1 MDNNIFHIPVLAK
14 EVITYL
20 QLKKGM
26 IIVDCTIG
34 VGGHAADILKQ
45 IGDSGYLIG
54 IDRDEEALEEA
65 RKHLGCIS
73 DRFRLIHSNYKDVD
87 AILAELNIYK
97 VDGALFDLGISSFQ
111 MDRAAR
117 GFSIKLQGPLDMRMD
132 KNNNVKASDIV
143 NGCGKS
149 ELITIFR
156 KYGDEYFAA
165 RIADRIVKKRKKQ
178 HIESTAQL
186 ADIVTDALPY
196 RYRFR
201 RIHPATKV
209 FMALR
214 IAVNNEI
221 ESLTTGLSTIIP
233 FLSNGSRI
241 CVISFHSIE
250 DRVVK
255 NKFREFAE
263 SRQLK
268 IITKKPVR
276 PNIEEINNNPR
287 SRSAKLR
294 VAEKVSETTT
304 YGTK

>member
-1 MDNNIFHIPVLAK
+1 MDNNILHIPVLAK

-143 NGCGKS
+143 NGCSKS

-165 RIADRIVKKRKKQ
+165 RIADRIVKERKKQ

-221 ESLTTGLSTIIP
+221 ENLTVGLSTIIP

-276 PNIEEINNNPR
+276 PNIEEINNNPK

-294 VAEKVSETTT
+294 VAEKVSETRT
-304 YGTK
+304 YGT

>member
-1 MDNNIFHIPVLAK
+1 MDNNILHIPVLAK

-26 IIVDCTIG
+26 IIVDCTVG

-65 RKHLGCIS
+65 RKHISCIS

-117 GFSIKLQGPLDMRMD
+117 GFSIKLDGPLDMRMD
-132 KNNNVKASDIV
+132 KNDNIKASDIV
-143 NGCGKS
+143 NGCSKS
-149 ELITIFR
+149 ELMTIFR
-156 KYGDEYFAA
+156 KYADEYFAA
-165 RIADRIVKKRKKQ
+165 RIADRIIKERRKQ
-178 HIESTAQL
+178 HIGSTARL
-186 ADIVTDALPY
+186 AGIVTDALPY

-221 ESLTTGLSTIIP
+221 ESLTRGLSTIIP

-255 NKFREFAE
+255 NKFREFAG

-276 PNIEEINNNPR
+276 PNIEEINNNPK

-294 VAEKVSETTT
+294 VAEKVE
-304 YGTK
+304 